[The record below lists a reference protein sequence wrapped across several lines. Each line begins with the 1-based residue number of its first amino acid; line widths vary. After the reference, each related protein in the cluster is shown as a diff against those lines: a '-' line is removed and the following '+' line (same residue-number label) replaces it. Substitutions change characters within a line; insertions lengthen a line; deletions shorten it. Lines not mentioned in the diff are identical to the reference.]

1 MEEEKLDQ
9 KLIKGGRGNPK
20 GRARASGVKIK
31 PMSQIT
37 PMDNDA
43 GNLNNTTEFQDIE
56 KLSDNLNLWMEMTR
70 EKYLEWK
77 KEEMSPER
85 YSILEKAITPEAFEE
100 LKQEMVQFYDHRIG
114 QFRVADQY
122 DDATQ
127 CGARETIRKGTNF
140 F

>member
-31 PMSQIT
+31 PMLQIT

-85 YSILEKAITPEAFEE
+85 YSILEKAPRSF
-100 LKQEMVQFYDHRIG
+100 
-114 QFRVADQY
+114 
-122 DDATQ
+122 
-127 CGARETIRKGTNF
+127 
-140 F
+140 